1 MDRDIDLRGLREL
14 MREPLKGGTHSEISE
29 CFEALGIVETETGLS
44 GTKAERVD
52 SVLTELSQRDLVQV
66 AQRLLR
72 ARGMTPWLR
81 NQIEDVLWAGQA
93 PLILERTRRDL
104 ALVID
109 VEDLVVDADRFEA
122 LLDRWWV
129 LGESSPFEDFF
140 PSTTLTA
147 RPSSPLDGLF
157 PTPDKLRKDIQRHV
171 FRNHD
176 WDTERLFE
184 CLGAFTAVDRRFVGF
199 VADLVSHQV
208 LVHEANQRRVVE
220 AMAPVLRAAQLELR
234 EIDTDGGY
242 PVFGVVSTGHRRGR
256 PKNLIFASTGKPD
269 LRLSSSVDNEIE
281 LVDNG
286 VDVLVFDDPVS
297 TVTGLTWR
305 DLQKWWSR
313 SRLGQDDDAAKRAL
327 YRRLRA
333 SIPLNSPPQQL
344 LFDLYYKILGS
355 RAPDFPALLPEV
367 WLHWDHRTV
376 AQRGAQA
383 LLGQRM
389 DFLLLGPHHSRIV
402 LEVDGESHYTD
413 SAGHPSPTT
422 YSRHTQQ
429 DRHMRL
435 RGYEVYRFGGAE
447 LSDPDKANA
456 LLVEFFDALF
466 ERHGI
471 RG

>member
-1 MDRDIDLRGLREL
+1 MDRDIDLRSLREL
-14 MREPLKGGTHSEISE
+14 MREPLKGGTHGEISE
-29 CFEALGIVETETGLS
+29 RFEALGIVETETGRD
-44 GTKAERVD
+44 GTKAARVE
-52 SVLTELSQRDLVQV
+52 SVLTELSERHLVQV

-93 PLILERTRRDL
+93 PLILERTRRAL
-104 ALVID
+104 ALTVDI
-109 VEDLVVDADRFEA
+109 ENLVVDPDRFEA

-129 LGESSPFEDFF
+129 LGESSPFDDFF
-140 PSTTLTA
+140 PSTGA
-147 RPSSPLDGLF
+147 AKSSSPLDALF
-157 PTPDKLRKDIQRHV
+157 PAADKLRKDIRRHV
-171 FRNHD
+171 FRNCD

-184 CLGAFTAVDRRFVGF
+184 SLGAFTAVDRRFVGF
-199 VADLVSHQV
+199 LADLVSHQV

-220 AMAPVLRAAQLELR
+220 AMAPVLSEARLELR

-242 PVFGVVSTGHRRGR
+242 PVYGIVSIGQQRGG

-297 TVTGLTWR
+297 AVTGLTWR
-305 DLQKWWSR
+305 DLQKWWGR
-313 SRLGQDDDAAKRAL
+313 GHLGQDDDAAKRAL

-333 SIPLNSPPQQL
+333 SIPPNSPPQQR

-355 RAPDFPALLPEV
+355 RAPNLPALLPEV

-376 AQRGAQA
+376 AQRGAEA

-413 SAGHPSPTT
+413 SAGHPSPMT
-422 YSRHTQQ
+422 YGRHTQQ

-435 RGYEVYRFGGAE
+435 RGYDVYRFGGAE
-447 LSDPDKANA
+447 LSDQDKASA